1 MTFSAQFAI
10 RKREKERDRERK
22 FKIFAI
28 SICLNISKTN
38 FLVQTTRGEGGAGA
52 KFMKYIKK
60 FTLSPFH
67 KVLLDK
73 VNSRTSG

>member
-10 RKREKERDRERK
+10 RKRGKERDRERK

-38 FLVQTTRGEGGAGA
+38 FLVQTTRGGGA